1 MCISSG
7 MSLSKLEFN
16 TARKSQATFQ
26 NVFLWAGNYK
36 KGQGKISHTADF
48 YNKDGQA
55 AAMLQK
61 LKPTRHA
68 TG

>member
-1 MCISSG
+1 MCNSSG

-36 KGQGKISHTADF
+36 KGQGEISHTADF
-48 YNKDGQA
+48 YN
-55 AAMLQK
+55 
-61 LKPTRHA
+61 
-68 TG
+68 

>member
-1 MCISSG
+1 MCNSSG

-26 NVFLWAGNYK
+26 NVFLWADNYK
-36 KGQGKISHTADF
+36 KGQGEISHAADF

-55 AAMLQK
+55 AATLRK

>member
-1 MCISSG
+1 MCNSSG

-16 TARKSQATFQ
+16 TARKSQATSQ
-26 NVFLWAGNYK
+26 NVFLWADNYK
-36 KGQGKISHTADF
+36 KGQGEISHAADF

-55 AAMLQK
+55 AATLQK